1 MQRVTSFVLAFLI
14 FASAVVSAVFVIQA
28 IRDEQDDTTSVDQS
42 QQLNEEEQAVQ
53 DENANNEQT
62 KEENP
67 NMLEGTVLANF
78 TPSSERVA
86 ELKVEDIVVGTG
98 DEAGPSATV
107 TAHYTG
113 ALVSTGVIFQSS
125 KDTGNQFAAPLS
137 NLIEGWQKG
146 IPGMKVG
153 GIRRLTIPAAQ
164 AYGSIERPG
173 IPADSD
179 LVFDIE
185 LSAVK
190 N

>member
-1 MQRVTSFVLAFLI
+1 MQRVTSFVLALLI
-14 FASAVVSAVFVIQA
+14 FASAVVSAIFVIQS
-28 IRDEQDDTTSVDQS
+28 IREEQDDVATVEQV
-42 QQLNEEEQAVQ
+42 QQTEESITEPTA
-53 DENANNEQT
+53 EE
-62 KEENP
+62 KE
-67 NMLEGTVLANF
+67 NMLEGTTLTNY
-78 TPSSERVA
+78 TPTTERVT
-86 ELKVEDIVVGTG
+86 ELKIEDIVEGTG
-98 DEAGPSATV
+98 DVVGANATV

-125 KDTGNQFAAPLS
+125 KDTGDQFTAALS
-137 NLIEGWQKG
+137 NLIQGWQDG

-164 AYGSIERPG
+164 AYGPAERPG

-185 LSAVK
+185 LSAVQ